1 MGFEL
6 AEQSLEGGPKRNGFF
21 GNLTTTM
28 ALLGGGPGDLSLL
41 IPGRC
46 LLGVLAGHAASSTD
60 SWESTISR

>member
-28 ALLGGGPGDLSLL
+28 ALLGGGPGDLSLS
-41 IPGRC
+41 IEE
-46 LLGVLAGHAASSTD
+46 AA
-60 SWESTISR
+60 

>member
-1 MGFEL
+1 GRV
-6 AEQSLEGGPKRNGFF
+6 QKKWVF

-28 ALLGGGPGDLSLL
+28 TLLGGGPGDLSLL